1 MARGQQDVPAAS
13 KAYPRQRH
21 MRSQSPPHLLAALL
35 TAVVSLH
42 SVAALRI
49 GVATYE
55 PEKLLGSSGMSI
67 GVIAAHLL
75 GQGDHS
81 GNMIMQQSGFAE
93 GVALYDV
100 ILTHGVRCSS
110 RSDHQWAR
118 LWVVLQMPCCEHMC
132 C

>member
-1 MARGQQDVPAAS
+1 
-13 KAYPRQRH
+13 
-21 MRSQSPPHLLAALL
+21 MRYQAPPKLLAALL
-35 TAVVSLH
+35 AAVFSLQ

-81 GNMIMQQSGFAE
+81 GNMIMQLGGFAE
-93 GVALYDV
+93 GVALHDV
-100 ILTHGVRCSS
+100 ILAHGVRQCCWH
-110 RSDHQWAR
+110 DLLWAR
-118 LWVVLQMPCCEHMC
+118 L
-132 C
+132 